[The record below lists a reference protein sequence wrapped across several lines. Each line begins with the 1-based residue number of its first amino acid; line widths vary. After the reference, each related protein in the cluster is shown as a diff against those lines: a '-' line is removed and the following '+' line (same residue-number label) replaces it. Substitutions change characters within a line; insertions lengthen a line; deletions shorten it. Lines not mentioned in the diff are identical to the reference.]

1 MNKWV
6 DAVHFLRSEGF
17 KDSSIVDLL
26 DEIRGIG
33 LHQSHQVDAAL
44 FEYIDKV
51 IISENR
57 DLNLPINLYVR
68 PSKSC
73 QRSINKIVYALLE
86 EKKIINISNSE
97 VEKVF
102 TDHPARLKE
111 SLGEDFL
118 KAFHL
123 ELTDD
128 AKDSNIRI
136 LFETHHTFTDGYS
149 YLLAH
154 EYEVLNHDE
163 ISLYQKLDCD
173 LMIVASLESS
183 VGSRMKLAI
192 DSKLPL
198 LCELFEETNFLDK
211 FYYSDQLSVEL
222 KEKCKNATFQEAG

>member
-1 MNKWV
+1 MKKWV
-6 DAVHFLRSEGF
+6 EAVHFLREEGF
-17 KDSSIVDLL
+17 KDGSITDLL

-33 LHQSHQVDAAL
+33 LQKTHAVDDAL
-44 FEYIDKV
+44 FEYLDKV

-57 DLNLPINLYVR
+57 DLNTPMNLYVR

-73 QRSINKIVYALLE
+73 QKSINKIIYSLLE
-86 EKKIINISNSE
+86 EKKIINIKATE

-102 TDHPARLKE
+102 TDNPDQLKVA
-111 SLGEDFL
+111 LGEEFL

-123 ELTDD
+123 EIA
-128 AKDSNIRI
+128 AKPEDTNFRV
-136 LFETHHTFTDGYS
+136 LFDTHQAFEDGHS

-163 ISLYQKLDCD
+163 ISRYQKLDCD
-173 LMIVASLESS
+173 LMVVASLESS

-192 DSKLPL
+192 DSKIPL

-211 FYYSDQLSVEL
+211 FYYSDELSVEL
-222 KEKCKNATFQEAG
+222 KEKCKSADYQEAV